1 MGASDTPTESC
12 GAPGHSIPLTP
23 RRRAT
28 VSIEPTAHE
37 EEYLVDSATL
47 RGFIGEVAPVVLP
60 ATSPDQ
66 AVAKLRPA
74 FSRLLGDR
82 RWLPDK
88 FRGPCESGGMGG
100 GIGQWLLYRSADRS
114 FTLFSLV
121 VPPGSATPV
130 HDHLAWGLVGLYEGA
145 QEESIYRLVG
155 GHGEEHGN
163 LELVTVRQLRVG
175 DFYELIPPDNDIHSV
190 RTTSP
195 TASVSLHLLA
205 KDIGCTWRHAYDP
218 EKRTVRP
225 FRSGYTNAACE
236 DAPTDRR

>member
-1 MGASDTPTESC
+1 MST
-12 GAPGHSIPLTP
+12 
-23 RRRAT
+23 
-28 VSIEPTAHE
+28 EPTVHE

-47 RGFIGEVAPVVLP
+47 RGFIDEVTPVVLH
-60 ATSPDQ
+60 ATSPNQ

-82 RWLPDK
+82 GWLPDK

-100 GIGQWLLYRSADRS
+100 GIGNWLLYRSADRS
-114 FTLFSLV
+114 FTLMSLV

-130 HDHLAWGLVGLYEGA
+130 HDHLAWGLVGVYEGA
-145 QEESIYRLVG
+145 QEESIYRLAG

-163 LELVTVRQLRVG
+163 LELVTVRHLRVG
-175 DFYELIPPDNDIHSV
+175 DFYELIPPDSDIHSV

-195 TASVSLHLLA
+195 TASISLHLLA
-205 KDIGCTWRHAYDP
+205 KDIGCIWRHAYDP
-218 EKRTVRP
+218 ERRTVRP

-236 DAPTDRR
+236 DKPTDRR